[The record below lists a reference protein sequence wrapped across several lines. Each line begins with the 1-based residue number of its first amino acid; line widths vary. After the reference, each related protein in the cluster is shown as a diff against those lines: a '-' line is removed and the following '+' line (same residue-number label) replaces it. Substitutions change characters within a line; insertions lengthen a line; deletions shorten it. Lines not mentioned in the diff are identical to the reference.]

1 MKAVGNWVLI
11 KQAET
16 TTASGLTVSN
26 LNIGEIISVP
36 RRTGRDTLDFNN
48 GDKVYFNKRNAITIE
63 EYLLVTIH
71 DIFLVIT

>member
-11 KQAET
+11 KQEET

-26 LNIGEIISVP
+26 LNIGEIISTP
-36 RRTGRDTLDFNN
+36 RLLRNTLDFDE

-63 EYLLVTIH
+63 DYLLVTVL

>member
-36 RRTGRDTLDFNN
+36 RLPRDTLDFNN